1 MFRLVN
7 HLEWRFILPR
17 ILVVLTGLN
26 DSSILAMSI
35 PDCNFST
42 LFKDNYVQCVERELS
57 QDVYNVL
64 AGTSSFKHRET
75 VNITKVK

>member
-1 MFRLVN
+1 M
-7 HLEWRFILPR
+7 
-17 ILVVLTGLN
+17 LTGLN
-26 DSSILAMSI
+26 DSSILTMSI

-42 LFKDNYVQCVERELS
+42 LFEDNYVQCVERELS

-64 AGTSSFKHRET
+64 AGTCPFKHRET